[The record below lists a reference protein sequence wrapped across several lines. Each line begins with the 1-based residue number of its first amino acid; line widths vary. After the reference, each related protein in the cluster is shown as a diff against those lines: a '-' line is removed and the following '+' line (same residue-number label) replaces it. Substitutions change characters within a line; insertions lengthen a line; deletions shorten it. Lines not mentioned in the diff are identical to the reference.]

1 MRTCLSFVILLKFNN
16 NMRVPEKNIFCGKEM
31 AQNINDRSET
41 ELSSIEDPLNMH
53 KTASSNTTLVSKI
66 QNIINNDIVTMQ
78 QGKEKSQFQF

>member
-1 MRTCLSFVILLKFNN
+1 M
-16 NMRVPEKNIFCGKEM
+16 
-31 AQNINDRSET
+31 T
-41 ELSSIEDPLNMH
+41 EVKQFSSIEDPLNMH